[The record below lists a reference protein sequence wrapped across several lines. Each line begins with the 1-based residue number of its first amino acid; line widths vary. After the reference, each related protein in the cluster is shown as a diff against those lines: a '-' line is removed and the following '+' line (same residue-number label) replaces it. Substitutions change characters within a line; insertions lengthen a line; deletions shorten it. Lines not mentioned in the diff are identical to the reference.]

1 MKVMI
6 LRLSVMVWLLSYA
19 TAAFGSNG
27 PGLAFSREA
36 GAPRMEVGIRLAP
49 VQLKTDWGL
58 NENTPVD
65 RFDGVFVSMDLGE
78 EPIPVLSAN
87 ISNNFCSV
95 ATSTD
100 SDCSI
105 GGTGVTATE
114 CSVVSVG
121 TCTAQNEQGGQMFC
135 SSISA
140 PNNNGVCSVN
150 GGGSGKCSVHA
161 GHSKCSAQGSSGA
174 TANSNC
180 SVAPVQSTN
189 VPECSSFSTGAAAKC
204 SAFGSGAGVRFCS
217 VVEFAGHK
225 SKCTAFSSTNV
236 SACSV
241 HSANGDTNTKCSVLR
256 PNGNVDPPNASG
268 KCEN

>member
-1 MKVMI
+1 MVVVI
-6 LRLSVMVWLLSYA
+6 LRLSVIVWLLSIA

-87 ISNNFCSV
+87 ISNSFCSV
-95 ATSTD
+95 ATSLD

-114 CSVVSVG
+114 CSVVSAG
-121 TCTAQNEQGGQMFC
+121 TCTAKNEQGGQMLC
-135 SSISA
+135 SAFSA
-140 PNNNGVCSVN
+140 PNNRVCSVN

-161 GHSKCSAQGSSGA
+161 GHSKCSTQGSSGA

-189 VPECSSFSTGAAAKC
+189 VPECSSFSAGPAAKC

-225 SKCTAFSSTNV
+225 SKCTAFYPNLG

-241 HSANGDTNTKCSVLR
+241 HNANGDTNTKCSALR
-256 PNGNVDPPNASG
+256 PNDNVDPPNASG
-268 KCEN
+268 ECKN